1 MLFENAE
8 ILICIL
14 LKKMLNK
21 FEVAWLFYKYSEF
34 ETLNIGKKKTWCRYN
49 MFKCVLVYIRQEK
62 RIQYCNI
69 SFVERDGKN
78 NFIIISVG

>member
-14 LKKMLNK
+14 LKKMLNE

-34 ETLNIGKKKTWCRYN
+34 ETLNNGKKRLTQQK
-49 MFKCVLVYIRQEK
+49 
-62 RIQYCNI
+62 
-69 SFVERDGKN
+69 
-78 NFIIISVG
+78 

>member
-14 LKKMLNK
+14 LKKMLNE

-34 ETLNIGKKKTWCRYN
+34 ETLNIGKKRLTQQK
-49 MFKCVLVYIRQEK
+49 
-62 RIQYCNI
+62 
-69 SFVERDGKN
+69 
-78 NFIIISVG
+78 